1 MKKTKRL
8 MIIGLSAATAAVAA
22 TGAVSSFAWFA
33 TNNTVSATGMKIK
46 ASANEVYLQINTSN
60 NWDDV
65 NDAYRT
71 KAASVGEATLSAVHP
86 VKAWDADK
94 TSAKVDTTDGM
105 TSYKGDG
112 TETAIPNWVSATSA
126 SADSADKDDNPY
138 TNKTT
143 EANTATTSTSNN
155 GYTLL
160 NQFYL
165 RLRPAESGTQPSVD
179 NLTASV
185 KWATTPTY
193 ASDAIAASVR
203 VLLWNDTDDRGAIY
217 TPATSGDGDSTVFT
231 EAWTVNGADLLGAD
245 TVKMEGATENPY
257 NARLISVY
265 VYFDGEDA
273 RCKSNNIKVN
283 NSYSVNV
290 DFSVSKN

>member
-1 MKKTKRL
+1 

-33 TNNTVSATGMKIK
+33 TNNTVSATGMTIK
-46 ASANEVYLQINTSN
+46 ASANEVYLQINTDNS
-60 NWDDV
+60 WTGTG
-65 NDAYRT
+65 AYRT
-71 KAASVGEATLSAVHP
+71 VGATVANATLTAVHP
-86 VKAWDADK
+86 VEGWDDAK
-94 TSAKVDTTDGM
+94 KSVKVDTDGGM

-112 TETAIPNWVSATSA
+112 TETKFPAWVSATSA
-126 SADSADKDDNPY
+126 SADSADKDTNPY
-138 TNKTT
+138 TDKTT
-143 EANTATTSTSNN
+143 EANKESKEVTDSNN

-160 NQFYL
+160 NKFYL

-193 ASDAIAASVR
+193 SSDAIAASVR
-203 VLLWNDTDDRGAIY
+203 VLLWNSTDEVGAIY
-217 TPATSGDGDSTVFT
+217 TPATSVDGTTTSFT
-231 EAWTVNGADLLGAD
+231 ETWTVNSANLLGTD
-245 TVKMEGATENPY
+245 KTMEGSKDNPY

-273 RCKSNNIKVN
+273 NCKSNNIIVDQ
-283 NSYSVNV
+283 SYSVNV
-290 DFSVSKN
+290 HFSVSKN